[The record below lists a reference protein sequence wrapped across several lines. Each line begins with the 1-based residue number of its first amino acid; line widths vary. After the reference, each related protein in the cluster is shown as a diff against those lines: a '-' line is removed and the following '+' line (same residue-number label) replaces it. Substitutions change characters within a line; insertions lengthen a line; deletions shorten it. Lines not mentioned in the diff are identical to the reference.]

1 MTLTDICKKYG
12 ISDAYLNSKDDAH
25 SIAAASLLDLKG
37 MLLNNTPRE
46 QIANKLQ
53 FLADFLIDIKNSNGG

>member
-1 MTLTDICKKYG
+1 MTLTEICKKYG

-25 SIAAASLLDLKG
+25 SIAAASLIDLKG
-37 MLLNNTPRE
+37 MVLNNQPRE

-53 FLADFLIDIKNSNGG
+53 FLADFLSDVKNSYGG

>member
-1 MTLTDICKKYG
+1 MNIQEICKKYG

-25 SIAAASLLDLKG
+25 AIAAASLIDLKG
-37 MLLNNTPRE
+37 MVLSNTPRE

-53 FLADFLIDIKNSNGG
+53 FLADFLNDVKNSSY

>member
-1 MTLTDICKKYG
+1 MTLTEISKKYG

-25 SIAAASLLDLKG
+25 SIAAASLIDLKG
-37 MLLNNTPRE
+37 MVLNNQPRE

-53 FLADFLIDIKNSNGG
+53 FLADFLTDVKNSTFG

>member
-1 MTLTDICKKYG
+1 MTLTEICKKYG

-25 SIAAASLLDLKG
+25 TIAAASLLDLKN
-37 MLLNNTPRE
+37 MVLTNQPRE

-53 FLADFLIDIKNSNGG
+53 FLADFLTDIKNSYGG

>member
-1 MTLTDICKKYG
+1 MTLDEICKKYG

-25 SIAAASLLDLKG
+25 SIAAASLIDLKG
-37 MLLNNTPRE
+37 MILENQPRE

-53 FLADFLIDIKNSNGG
+53 FLADFLSDVKNSTFG